1 MGVLDSKETKDGQ
14 SEARQVRRQLA
25 GSGRQHTGSGI
36 LTQESR
42 LQPFS
47 WVQRDARG
55 NCRGSE
61 QPGQQKQQEPEKHK
75 TFCDKDLA
83 LRKCGA
89 ARDPGTDNNMNQARR
104 VGLSPT
110 PLTLPRHGRQAL

>member
-1 MGVLDSKETKDGQ
+1 MTKDGQ

-25 GSGRQHTGSGI
+25 GSRRQHTRSGI
-36 LTQESR
+36 LTHESR

-61 QPGQQKQQEPEKHK
+61 QPGQQQQQESEKHK

-89 ARDPGTDNNMNQARR
+89 ARDPGTHNMNQAQRA
-104 VGLSPT
+104 GLSPT
-110 PLTLPRHGRQAL
+110 PLTQLRRGCQAL